1 MSKITKAI
9 VWSNVG
15 CSYCEQ
21 AKNLLKSKN
30 IEFEERNIAHGTWTV
45 QQLQEAV
52 PGARTVPQIKI
63 NGKTIGGYNE
73 FEKYLDDTGYNG
85 TGHTI

>member
-1 MSKITKAI
+1 MKAI

-21 AKNLLKSKN
+21 AKNLLKAKD

-52 PGARTVPQIKI
+52 PGARTVPQIFI
-63 NGKTIGGYNE
+63 DNEHIGGYQELVKILNE
-73 FEKYLDDTGYNG
+73 KTL
-85 TGHTI
+85 

>member
-1 MSKITKAI
+1 MTMKAI

-21 AKNLLKSKN
+21 AKNLLKSKD
-30 IEFEERNIAHGTWTV
+30 IAFEERNIAHGTWTV

-52 PGARTVPQIKI
+52 PGARTVPQIFIDDKY
-63 NGKTIGGYNE
+63 IGGYQE
-73 FEKYLDDTGYNG
+73 LQKHLE
-85 TGHTI
+85 

>member
-1 MSKITKAI
+1 MKAI

-21 AKNLLKSKN
+21 AKNLLKAKD

-52 PGARTVPQIKI
+52 HRVKNSLRQYSPALLGVIERKGQKYSEVAEFFAKI
-63 NGKTIGGYNE
+63 IN
-73 FEKYLDDTGYNG
+73 
-85 TGHTI
+85 

>member
-1 MSKITKAI
+1 MMKAI

-21 AKNLLKSKN
+21 AKTLLKTKG
-30 IEFEERNIAHGTWTV
+30 IEVEERNLALGTWTV

-52 PGARTVPQIKI
+52 PGARTVPQIFLDDVYV
-63 NGKTIGGYNE
+63 GGYQE
-73 FEKYLDDTGYNG
+73 LEAKLQDQNG
-85 TGHTI
+85 

>member
-1 MSKITKAI
+1 MTMKAI

-21 AKNLLKSKN
+21 AKNLLKAKD

-52 PGARTVPQIKI
+52 PGVRTVPQIFIDDKY
-63 NGKTIGGYNE
+63 IGGYQE
-73 FEKYLDDTGYNG
+73 LQKHLE
-85 TGHTI
+85 

>member
-1 MSKITKAI
+1 MSKITKAV

-30 IEFEERNIAHGTWTV
+30 IEYEERKLELLSEQPSEIFEQGETDWE
-45 QQLQEAV
+45 QSAV
-52 PGARTVPQIKI
+52 VD
-63 NGKTIGGYNE
+63 E
-73 FEKYLDDTGYNG
+73 DDLFDDDDDVK
-85 TGHTI
+85 

>member
-1 MSKITKAI
+1 MTMKAI

-21 AKNLLKSKN
+21 AKNLLKAKD

-52 PGARTVPQIKI
+52 PGARTVPQIFIDEKY
-63 NGKTIGGYNE
+63 IGGYQE
-73 FEKYLDDTGYNG
+73 LQAHLE
-85 TGHTI
+85 

>member
-1 MSKITKAI
+1 MTMKAI

-21 AKNLLKSKN
+21 AKKLLKSKD
-30 IEFEERNIAHGTWTV
+30 IEVEERNLAHGTWTV

-52 PGARTVPQIKI
+52 PGARTVPQIFLDDEYV
-63 NGKTIGGYNE
+63 GGYQE
-73 FEKYLDDTGYNG
+73 LEQKLQS
-85 TGHTI
+85 

>member
-1 MSKITKAI
+1 MSKITKAV

-15 CSYCEQ
+15 CSYCAQ

-30 IEFEERNIAHGTWTV
+30 IEYEERNIAHGTWTV

-52 PGARTVPQIKI
+52 PGVRTVPQIFVDDAYV
-63 NGKTIGGYNE
+63 GGYQELKTLLEKESNE
-73 FEKYLDDTGYNG
+73 
-85 TGHTI
+85 

>member
-1 MSKITKAI
+1 MKAI

-21 AKNLLKSKN
+21 AKKLLKSKD
-30 IEFEERNIAHGTWTV
+30 IEVEERNLAHGTWTV

-52 PGARTVPQIKI
+52 PGARTVPQIFLDEEYV
-63 NGKTIGGYNE
+63 GGYQELESKLKN
-73 FEKYLDDTGYNG
+73 
-85 TGHTI
+85 I

>member
-1 MSKITKAI
+1 MMKAI

-21 AKNLLKSKN
+21 AKNLLKTKG
-30 IEFEERNIAHGTWTV
+30 IEVEERNIALGTWTV

-52 PGARTVPQIKI
+52 PGARTVPQIFI
-63 NGKTIGGYNE
+63 DDELVGGYTDLI
-73 FEKYLDDTGYNG
+73 EKFTD
-85 TGHTI
+85 

>member
-1 MSKITKAI
+1 MKAI

-21 AKNLLKSKN
+21 AKNLLKAKD

-52 PGARTVPQIKI
+52 PGARTEPQIFIDEKY
-63 NGKTIGGYNE
+63 IGGYQE
-73 FEKYLDDTGYNG
+73 LQAHLE
-85 TGHTI
+85 

>member
-1 MSKITKAI
+1 MKAI

-21 AKNLLKSKN
+21 AKKLLKSKE
-30 IEFEERNIAHGTWTV
+30 IEVEERNLAHGTWTV

-52 PGARTVPQIKI
+52 PGARTVPQIFLDDEYV
-63 NGKTIGGYNE
+63 GGYQE
-73 FEKYLDDTGYNG
+73 LEQKLQS
-85 TGHTI
+85 

>member
-1 MSKITKAI
+1 MKAI

-15 CSYCEQ
+15 CYYCEQ
-21 AKNLLKSKN
+21 AKNLLKAKD

-52 PGARTVPQIKI
+52 PGARTVPQIFLDDKY
-63 NGKTIGGYNE
+63 IGGYQE
-73 FEKYLDDTGYNG
+73 LQKHLE
-85 TGHTI
+85 

>member
-1 MSKITKAI
+1 MTMKAI

-15 CSYCEQ
+15 CGYCEQ

-30 IEFEERNIAHGTWTV
+30 IDFEERNIAHGTWTV

-52 PGARTVPQIKI
+52 PGARTVPQIFLDEEYV
-63 NGKTIGGYNE
+63 GGYQELESKLKN
-73 FEKYLDDTGYNG
+73 
-85 TGHTI
+85 I

>member
-1 MSKITKAI
+1 MKAI

-21 AKNLLKSKN
+21 AKKLLDSKRN
-30 IEFEERNIAHGTWTV
+30 DYEERNIAKAPWTD

-52 PGARTVPQIKI
+52 PGARTVPQIFVDEKH
-63 NGKTIGGYNE
+63 IGGYQE
-73 FEKYLDDTGYNG
+73 LVEHLK
-85 TGHTI
+85 